1 MLYIVSVGETKYSA
15 VEFAFDDQN
24 TAVSFAALAKNKA
37 VEDVI
42 VTIEVKHDGAR
53 MKGGDDE

>member
-1 MLYIVSVGETKYSA
+1 MLYIVSVGETTYSA

-37 VEDVI
+37 VEDVT
-42 VTIEVKHDGAR
+42 VTIEVKHD
-53 MKGGDDE
+53 DEVEK

>member
-1 MLYIVSVGETKYSA
+1 MLYIVSVGETKYSTT
-15 VEFAFDDQN
+15 EFAFDDQN

-42 VTIEVKHDGAR
+42 VTIEVKHD
-53 MKGGDDE
+53 DEVEK

>member
-1 MLYIVSVGETKYSA
+1 MLYIVSVGETKYSTT
-15 VEFAFDDQN
+15 EFAFDDQN

-42 VTIEVKHDGAR
+42 VTIEVKHD
-53 MKGGDDE
+53 DEVDK

>member
-1 MLYIVSVGETKYSA
+1 MLYIVSVGETKYSTT
-15 VEFAFDDQN
+15 EFAFDDQN

-42 VTIEVKHDGAR
+42 VTIEVKHD
-53 MKGGDDE
+53 DEVEI

>member
-42 VTIEVKHDGAR
+42 VNIEVKHD
-53 MKGGDDE
+53 DEVEK